1 MEYLLNH
8 PWQLGLLLAIV
19 LSATIE
25 LGHRAA
31 LYLHIPENP
40 DRREQMVAIR
50 DGFFVL
56 IGLLLGFTLALEAPR
71 YAERR
76 SLLVDEA
83 VSIGTTYL
91 RAGTLPQPY
100 REHSQQLLR
109 QYVDARIDLDDAG
122 LDAARFAEASNRSK
136 RIHDQ
141 LWADLLAVCQT
152 DRTAVTAVYVNSLN
166 ETFDLHERRVAALEN
181 RIPSPIWMLV
191 IVVSVIAVFTRGL
204 TLTRRFWLTL
214 VLVPVTIAI
223 VVALIDDLD
232 TPSRGLIRLDRR
244 AMQRLKADLTVQPG
258 K

>member
-1 MEYLLNH
+1 
-8 PWQLGLLLAIV
+8 
-19 LSATIE
+19 
-25 LGHRAA
+25 
-31 LYLHIPENP
+31 
-40 DRREQMVAIR
+40 
-50 DGFFVL
+50 
-56 IGLLLGFTLALEAPR
+56 LLLGFTLALEAPR